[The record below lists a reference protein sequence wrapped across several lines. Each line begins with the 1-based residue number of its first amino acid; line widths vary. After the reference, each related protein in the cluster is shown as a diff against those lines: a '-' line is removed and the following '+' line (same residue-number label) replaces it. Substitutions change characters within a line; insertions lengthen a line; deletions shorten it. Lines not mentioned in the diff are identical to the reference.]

1 MISEF
6 EARRQIVEVGKRL
19 WQRGY
24 VAANDGNLSVR
35 LTDGRIVITPT
46 GVSEGFLDTEMLVVV
61 NGDGTRLAGRLAPTS
76 EIRMHLFAYARRPD
90 IRAVVHAHPPKATGF
105 SAAGVPL
112 AQCVLPEV
120 VLSLGDV
127 PTAPYATPSTEEVA
141 GSIEAF
147 IDGYNAM
154 LLKRHGVLTLGAD
167 IFEAYWRMETVEH
180 VADIALVAKLLG
192 GASPLSSEEVR
203 KLLKVRE
210 KLGIRAAAS
219 CVSCGSCAAGT
230 PPAPPRD
237 GAGAAAPTTGDPRI
251 VEEAVRRVME
261 RLKTG

>member
-6 EARRQIVEVGKRL
+6 DARRQIVEVGRRL

-35 LTDGRIVITPT
+35 LTDGRIVVTPT
-46 GVSEGFLDTEMLVVV
+46 GVSKGFLEAETLVIV
-61 NGDGTRLAGRLAPTS
+61 NDRGVKLGGRLEPTS
-76 EIRMHLFAYARRPD
+76 EIRLHIFAYARRPD
-90 IRAVVHAHPPKATGF
+90 VRAVVHAHPPKATGF
-105 SAAGVPL
+105 SVAGVPL

-141 GSIEAF
+141 DSIERF
-147 IDGYNAM
+147 IDGYSAM
-154 LLKRHGVLTLGAD
+154 LLKRHGALTLGSD

-192 GASPLSSEEVR
+192 GASPLSDEEVR

-210 KLGIRAAAS
+210 KLGIKASAS
-219 CVSCGSCAAGT
+219 CVSCGGCAAGT
-230 PPAPPRD
+230 P
-237 GAGAAAPTTGDPRI
+237 AASKASGGRTADIAAQDPTVI
-251 VEEAVRRVME
+251 EEVVRRVSE
-261 RLKTG
+261 RLRTG

>member
-35 LTDGRIVITPT
+35 LSDGRIVITPT
-46 GVSEGFLDTEMLVVV
+46 GVSKGFLDAGTLVVV
-61 NGDGTRLAGRLAPTS
+61 NGEGTRLAGRLAPSS

-90 IRAVVHAHPPKATGF
+90 VQAVVHAHPPKATGF

-112 AQCVLPEV
+112 AQCVFPEV

-141 GSIEAF
+141 ASIEAF
-147 IDGYNAM
+147 IDGYDAM
-154 LLKRHGVLTLGAD
+154 LLTRHGVLTLGAD

-192 GASPLSSEEVR
+192 GASPLSNEEVR

-210 KLGIRAAAS
+210 KLGIRTTAS
-219 CVSCGSCAAGT
+219 CVACGSCAAGT
-230 PPAPPRD
+230 PTAPPPDDTR
-237 GAGAAAPTTGDPRI
+237 AAAPATDDPKI

-261 RLKTG
+261 RLRTD

>member
-6 EARRQIVEVGKRL
+6 EARRQIVEVGRRL

-35 LTDGRIVITPT
+35 LPDGRIVITPT
-46 GVSEGFLDTEMLVVV
+46 GVSKGFLEAGMLVLVS
-61 NGDGTRLAGRLAPTS
+61 GEGARLGGRLEPTS

-90 IRAVVHAHPPKATGF
+90 VRAVVHAHPPKATGF

-127 PTAPYATPSTEEVA
+127 PTAPYATPSTEEVPD
-141 GSIEAF
+141 SIEKF

-154 LLKRHGVLTLGAD
+154 LLKRHGVLTLGGD

-192 GASPLSSEEVR
+192 GASPLSDEEAR

-210 KLGIRAAAS
+210 KLGIRASAS
-219 CVSCGSCAAGT
+219 CVACGSCAAK
-230 PPAPPRD
+230 APSAPSPGRAET
-237 GAGAAAPTTGDPRI
+237 GALTDGDPAI
-251 VEEAVRRVME
+251 VEEVVRRVAE
-261 RLKTG
+261 RLRTG

>member
-6 EARRQIVEVGKRL
+6 EARKQIVEVGRRL

-35 LTDGRIVITPT
+35 LSDGRIVITPT
-46 GVSEGFLDTEMLVVV
+46 GVSKGFLEAGSLVVV
-61 NGDGTRLAGRLAPTS
+61 SGEGTRLGGRLEPTS

-90 IRAVVHAHPPKATGF
+90 VRAVVHAHPPKATGF

-120 VLSLGDV
+120 ILSLGDV

-141 GSIEAF
+141 GSIERF

-154 LLKRHGVLTLGAD
+154 LLKRHGVLTLGSD

-210 KLGIRAAAS
+210 KLGIRASAS
-219 CVSCGSCAAGT
+219 CVSCGSCAAVAPAA
-230 PPAPPRD
+230 PPA
-237 GAGAAAPTTGDPRI
+237 GGGQAGGVPVQDVAI
-251 VEEAVRRVME
+251 VEEIVRRVSE